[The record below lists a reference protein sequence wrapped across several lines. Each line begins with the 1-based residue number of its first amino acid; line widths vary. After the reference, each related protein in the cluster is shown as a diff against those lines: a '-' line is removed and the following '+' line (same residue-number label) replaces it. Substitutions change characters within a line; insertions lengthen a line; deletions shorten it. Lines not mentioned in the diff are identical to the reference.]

1 MTDAAALLVTC
12 AGCFAL
18 TLVSAVAPWINAE
31 LVVLSFTTTAS
42 SPAMIVAL
50 VIVATAGQMTGK
62 MALYA
67 AGHRGAR
74 APSERMA
81 RILGTWRPRC
91 EANPWRADWLVLVSS
106 TIGVPPFIAT
116 SLLAGALRM
125 RIARFLVAGSIGRL
139 IRFGALALASDLI
152 VGMF

>member
-1 MTDAAALLVTC
+1 MFLTC
-12 AGCFAL
+12 AACFVL
-18 TLVSAVAPWINAE
+18 TVASAVMPWVNAE
-31 LVVLSFTTTAS
+31 LVLLSFTTTAS
-42 SPAMIVAL
+42 SPGMIAAFV
-50 VIVATAGQMTGK
+50 VVATAGQMTGK

-81 RILGTWRPRC
+81 RILGTWQPRC

-125 RIARFLVAGSIGRL
+125 RITRFVVAGSIGRL

-152 VGMF
+152 VGVF

>member
-1 MTDAAALLVTC
+1 MFLTC
-12 AGCFAL
+12 AACFVL
-18 TLVSAVAPWINAE
+18 TVASAVMPWINAE
-31 LVVLSFTTTAS
+31 LVLVSFTTTAS
-42 SPAMIVAL
+42 SPGMIAAFV
-50 VIVATAGQMTGK
+50 VIATAGQMTGK

-74 APSERMA
+74 TPSERMA

-125 RIARFLVAGSIGRL
+125 RIARFIVAGSIGRL

-152 VGMF
+152 AGVF

>member
-1 MTDAAALLVTC
+1 MADSAAVLLTC

-18 TLVSAVAPWINAE
+18 TVVSAVAPWINAE
-31 LVVLSFTTTAS
+31 IVLLSFTTTAS
-42 SPAMIVAL
+42 SPGMMAAF
-50 VIVATAGQMTGK
+50 VIVAAAGQMTGK

-67 AGHRGAR
+67 AGYRGSR

-106 TIGVPPFIAT
+106 TIGIPPFIAT

-125 RIARFLVAGSIGRL
+125 RIARFVVAGSVGRL
-139 IRFGALALASDLI
+139 IRFGALALASDALAAL
-152 VGMF
+152 F

>member
-1 MTDAAALLVTC
+1 MTDVAALLVTC

-18 TLVSAVAPWINAE
+18 TLVSAVAPWVNAE
-31 LVVLSFTTTAS
+31 IVLLSFTTTAS
-42 SPAMIVAL
+42 SPAMTTAL
-50 VIVATAGQMTGK
+50 VVIATAGQMTGK

-67 AGHRGAR
+67 AGYRGAR
-74 APSERMA
+74 SPSERMA

-91 EANPWRADWLVLVSS
+91 EAIPWRADWLVLVSS

-125 RIARFLVAGSIGRL
+125 RIARFVVAGSIGRL

-152 VGMF
+152 AGVF

>member
-1 MTDAAALLVTC
+1 MLLTC
-12 AGCFAL
+12 AACFAL
-18 TLVSAVAPWINAE
+18 TVMSAVAPWINAE
-31 LVVLSFTTTAS
+31 IVLLSFTTAAA
-42 SPAMIVAL
+42 SPAMTAAL
-50 VIVATAGQMTGK
+50 VLVATAGQMTGK

-67 AGHRGAR
+67 AGYRGSR

-106 TIGVPPFIAT
+106 TIGIPPFIAT

-125 RIARFLVAGSIGRL
+125 KIARFVVAGSIGRL
-139 IRFGALALASDLI
+139 VRFGARAAVGDLV
-152 VGMF
+152 VGTL

>member
-1 MTDAAALLVTC
+1 M
-12 AGCFAL
+12 
-18 TLVSAVAPWINAE
+18 PWVNAE
-31 LVVLSFTTTAS
+31 LVLLSFTTTAS
-42 SPAMIVAL
+42 SPGMIAAFV
-50 VIVATAGQMTGK
+50 VVATAGQMTGK

-81 RILGTWRPRC
+81 RILGTWQPRC

-125 RIARFLVAGSIGRL
+125 RITRFVVAGSIGRL

-152 VGMF
+152 VGVF

>member
-1 MTDAAALLVTC
+1 MLLTC
-12 AGCFAL
+12 AACFVL
-18 TLVSAVAPWINAE
+18 TVASAVMPWINAE
-31 LVVLSFTTTAS
+31 LVLLSFTTTAS
-42 SPAMIVAL
+42 SPAMTTAL
-50 VIVATAGQMTGK
+50 VVIATAGQMTGK

-67 AGHRGAR
+67 AGYRGAR
-74 APSERMA
+74 SPSERMA

-125 RIARFLVAGSIGRL
+125 RIARFVVAGSVGRL
-139 IRFGALALASDLI
+139 IRFGALGA
-152 VGMF
+152 VGDMIAGVF

>member
-1 MTDAAALLVTC
+1 MFLTC
-12 AGCFAL
+12 AACFAL
-18 TLVSAVAPWINAE
+18 TVASAVMPWINAE
-31 LVVLSFTTTAS
+31 LVLLSFTTTAS
-42 SPAMIVAL
+42 SPAMMAAL
-50 VIVATAGQMTGK
+50 IIIATAGQMTGK

-125 RIARFLVAGSIGRL
+125 RIARFVVAGSIGRL

-152 VGMF
+152 VEMF

>member
-1 MTDAAALLVTC
+1 MLLTC
-12 AGCFAL
+12 AACFAL
-18 TLVSAVAPWINAE
+18 TVMSAVAPWINAE
-31 LVVLSFTTTAS
+31 IVLLSFTTAAA
-42 SPAMIVAL
+42 SPAMTAAL
-50 VIVATAGQMTGK
+50 VLVATAGQMTGK

-125 RIARFLVAGSIGRL
+125 RITRFVVAGSIGRL

-152 VGMF
+152 VGVF